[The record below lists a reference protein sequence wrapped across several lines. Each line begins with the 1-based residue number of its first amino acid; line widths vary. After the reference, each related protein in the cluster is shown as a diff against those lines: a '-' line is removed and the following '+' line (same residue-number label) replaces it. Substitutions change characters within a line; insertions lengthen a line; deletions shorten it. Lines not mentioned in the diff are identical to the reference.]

1 MADNTTIGLSVGI
14 GVLGLALV
22 ATVLIKSGKVRSPTD
37 GPNFTMFSG
46 VGRFFFAIANFIPFG
61 LVLFGFIAD
70 MISQEFRYSISSIVA
85 IVTMIIN
92 YFAGNALGNRMNV
105 DTIPMAGGADSR
117 WCSIPGLEGLES
129 TTLPMNISTTVSIV
143 LYYVWFAIADRPVG
157 ENISLF
163 AGLGAILIAQIISF
177 ASSGCSE
184 YFTAIKGNMAY
195 NMVIAILL
203 GITCSAIAFSSVHWG
218 APEYSPFTTVGNVGK
233 MGGLQSTGGL
243 PPVKSGLSAPPTGGK
258 CSPVEGGEEDA
269 MVCEA
274 YRNGQLVTDTLT

>member
-1 MADNTTIGLSVGI
+1 MVDATSAGI
-14 GVLGLALV
+14 GAGIGIGSLIGVILLGAGAYFLSTRLN
-22 ATVLIKSGKVRSPTD
+22 IGI
-37 GPNFTMFSG
+37 GSG

-85 IVTMIIN
+85 IVTMLIN
-92 YFAGNALGNRMNV
+92 WGLGNFLGNRMN
-105 DTIPMAGGADSR
+105 TQTAPMAGGADSR

-143 LYYVWFAIADRPVG
+143 LYYAWFALAERPMG
-157 ENISLF
+157 ENISLI

-184 YFTAIKGNMAY
+184 YFTALYGSMGY
-195 NMVIAILL
+195 NVVFAIIL
-203 GITCSAIAFSSVHWG
+203 GVATSATAFGLMHIDGGSQ
-218 APEYSPFTTVGNVGK
+218 YSPFATVAVAQPKKLLGP
-233 MGGLQSTGGL
+233 GGTEHV
-243 PPVKSGLSAPPTGGK
+243 VKSGLSAPPTGGK